1 MNSNVM
7 FLTKNYRCHPEILRF
22 PSENFYGGGGEQ
34 GKGLIACSKDTEHP
48 QLGPLLFF
56 SAYGMEEARDNS
68 YINEAEAAEVVKRVK
83 ELAADWP
90 ACWKDRDLS
99 EIGVIAAYMAQVK
112 LIKYCTSSVIPKYIL
127 WFGIII
133 NKCISL

>member
-22 PSENFYGGGGEQ
+22 PSDNFYGGGGEQ
-34 GKGLIACSKDTEHP
+34 GKGLIARSEEPAHP

-56 SAYGMEEARDNS
+56 SAYGMEETRENS

-83 ELAADWP
+83 ELTADWP
-90 ACWKDRDLS
+90 ACWKERDLS
-99 EIGVIAAYMAQVK
+99 EIGVITAYMAQVK
-112 LIKYCTSSVIPKYIL
+112 LNIARRVSYLNIL
-127 WFGIII
+127 
-133 NKCISL
+133 